1 MELDL
6 NELKFNSNNALNLFD
21 KWKKDN
27 PQLLPTIQL
36 FYDLTCID
44 SVILFE
50 LSHKE
55 HKLNNLIDNTNNQND
70 KLNTG
75 NTQIINMS
83 SKYVDINKSV
93 NKILSDYYL
102 LLNNIHNTFID
113 RVINNVPTEIPQP
126 KIIDT
131 YLRYFDEMKAQIEKA
146 LNMQSLDN
154 DKYTI
159 SIKFE

>member
-6 NELKFNSNNALNLFD
+6 NELKYNSNNALNQFN

-55 HKLNNLIDNTNNQND
+55 HKLNNLIDNNDKND

-75 NTQIINMS
+75 NSSSINNQ
-83 SKYVDINKSV
+83 SKYIDINKSV

-131 YLRYFDEMKAQIEKA
+131 YLRYFDDLKSQIEKA

-159 SIKFE
+159 NITFE